1 MNETLYYSRDHLA
14 ALQRFAVA
22 ITALTILGHAVLGF
36 EQSYLQPLV
45 ALATAYS
52 VQILLEAMDAL
63 ARGRRPRFAGSL
75 GRLIEFL
82 LPAHITALAVAM
94 LLYFNDRLWLV
105 AFAVA
110 ASIASKSVFR
120 APVGNAT
127 RHFFNPS
134 NFGIA
139 ATLLLFPHDVGLA
152 MPWQFSTNLSGA
164 ADWALP
170 AAIFALGTYINGR
183 FTRRLPLVI
192 TWLAVFAMQAVVR
205 ALAFGTPLWARL
217 APMTGIA
224 FVLFTFY
231 MAPDPATTP
240 TKPWRQIAFGAA
252 VAVVYGILVSLHIA
266 FGVFLALTIVC
277 AGRGI
282 ALLAMAFFDR
292 SRATVQAHST
302 AGPSGSIQAS
312 GSSNESSPSVSM
324 GCERGSSGAGDAGG
338 RSVGRTTMRVPRTS
352 TTCTH

>member
-1 MNETLYYSRDHLA
+1 MSEKPYYSPDHLA

-36 EQSYLQPLV
+36 EQSYVQPLV

-52 VQILLEAMDAL
+52 VQLLLEAIDASS
-63 ARGRRPRFAGSL
+63 RRRRPRFAGSF
-75 GRLIEFL
+75 GRLVEFL

-105 AFAVA
+105 AFAAA
-110 ASIASKSVFR
+110 ASVASKSVFR
-120 APVGNAT
+120 APVGGGT

-139 ATLLLFPHDVGLA
+139 LTLLLFPHDVGLV

-183 FTRRLPLVI
+183 FTRRLPLVLS
-192 TWLAVFAMQAVVR
+192 WLVGFAMQAVAR
-205 ALAFGTPLWARL
+205 GWALDRPIAAGL

-240 TKPWRQIAFGAA
+240 HQPARQVMFGAA
-252 VAVVYGILVSLHIA
+252 VALLYGILVSLHVA
-266 FGVFLALTIVC
+266 FGLFFALTIVC
-277 AGRGI
+277 GIRGFGLWAI
-282 ALLAMAFFDR
+282 SLAR
-292 SRATVQAHST
+292 PLRAAQLDAPPIPAV
-302 AGPSGSIQAS
+302 
-312 GSSNESSPSVSM
+312 
-324 GCERGSSGAGDAGG
+324 RGSAN
-338 RSVGRTTMRVPRTS
+338 
-352 TTCTH
+352 

>member
-1 MNETLYYSRDHLA
+1 MSEKPYYSADHLA
-14 ALQRFAVA
+14 ALRRFAVA

-36 EQSYLQPLV
+36 EQSYVQPLV
-45 ALATAYS
+45 ALASAYS
-52 VQILLEAMDAL
+52 VQLLLEAIDAWS
-63 ARGRRPRFAGSL
+63 RRRRPRFAGSFA
-75 GRLIEFL
+75 RFVEFL

-105 AFAVA
+105 AFAAA

-120 APVGNAT
+120 APVGGST

-139 ATLLLFPHDVGLA
+139 LTLLLFPYDVGLV

-183 FTRRLPLVI
+183 FTRRLPLVVS
-192 TWLAVFAMQAVVR
+192 WLVVFAMQVVAR
-205 ALAFGTPLWARL
+205 GWALDTPIAAGL

-240 TKPWRQIAFGAA
+240 QQPAQQIIFGAA
-252 VAVVYGILVSLHIA
+252 VAVVYGILVSLHVA
-266 FGVFLALTIVC
+266 FGLFFALTIVC
-277 AGRGI
+277 GARGLGLCARSLVPPPQP
-282 ALLAMAFFDR
+282 ALIEAQPMA
-292 SRATVQAHST
+292 AAH
-302 AGPSGSIQAS
+302 GSL
-312 GSSNESSPSVSM
+312 G
-324 GCERGSSGAGDAGG
+324 
-338 RSVGRTTMRVPRTS
+338 
-352 TTCTH
+352 

>member
-1 MNETLYYSRDHLA
+1 MNEKPYYSADHLA
-14 ALQRFAVA
+14 ALQRFALA

-36 EQSYLQPLV
+36 EQSYVQPLV

-52 VQILLEAMDAL
+52 VQILLEAIDAW
-63 ARGRRPRFAGSL
+63 ARGRRPRFAGSFS
-75 GRLIEFL
+75 RLVEFL

-105 AFAVA
+105 AFAAA
-110 ASIASKSVFR
+110 ASIASKHVFR
-120 APVGNAT
+120 APVGNGS

-139 ATLLLFPHDVGLA
+139 ATLLLFPHDVGLV

-164 ADWALP
+164 LDWALP
-170 AAIFALGTYINGR
+170 AAIFALGSYINGR

-192 TWLAVFAMQAVVR
+192 SWLTVFATQAVVR
-205 ALAFGTPLWARL
+205 AIVFGTPLLAGL

-240 TKPWRQIAFGAA
+240 RQPGRQVVFGAA
-252 VAVVYGILVSLHIA
+252 VAAVYGMLVSLHIA
-266 FGVFLALTIVC
+266 FGLFFALTIVC
-277 AGRGI
+277 AARGLGLWAI
-282 ALLAMAFFDR
+282 SLAR
-292 SRATVQAHST
+292 PRATSL
-302 AGPSGSIQAS
+302 GD
-312 GSSNESSPSVSM
+312 SNALAIT
-324 GCERGSSGAGDAGG
+324 R
-338 RSVGRTTMRVPRTS
+338 PRFE
-352 TTCTH
+352 